1 MGTNVRKLFDVIN
14 VKECLLKGTRSA
26 AACGRHRVCC
36 VQWRCDVLN
45 NLLTSFKLYQR
56 IGCIQLWA
64 GRWIWVSIGT
74 VHCQRT
80 VV

>member
-36 VQWRCDVLN
+36 VQWRCDVL
-45 NLLTSFKLYQR
+45 
-56 IGCIQLWA
+56 
-64 GRWIWVSIGT
+64 
-74 VHCQRT
+74 
-80 VV
+80 